1 MEFGPRALGNRSI
14 LADPRNPKMKDI
26 INLKVKRK
34 ESFRPFAPVVLKD
47 KQNEWFESNFENLY
61 MSSISQ
67 VKKEKKHLVPAITH
81 IDGSARLQSVDQNS
95 NYKLSLL
102 IKEFNK
108 ITKVP
113 ILLNTSFNENEPIVM
128 KPEEAIDCI
137 LRNDLDYLAI
147 NNFIVRQ
154 IKVITKHHFFN
165 IFL

>member
-1 MEFGPRALGNRSI
+1 
-14 LADPRNPKMKDI
+14 
-26 INLKVKRK
+26 
-34 ESFRPFAPVVLKD
+34 
-47 KQNEWFESNFENLY
+47 

-128 KPEEAIDCI
+128 KPEEANR
-137 LRNDLDYLAI
+137 LHS
-147 NNFIVRQ
+147 
-154 IKVITKHHFFN
+154 KK
-165 IFL
+165 